1 LRNGLFGGTIRAEK
15 LSGFTEVA
23 MRRAAIV
30 VLLLSLSSFAQLDKI
45 VIPAGTPEDQALA
58 AISNE
63 QDARKKVAMYEDF
76 VQKFSANPAAVAYGN
91 WQIAQSYQTEG
102 NLAKAL
108 GYGDKALAGMP
119 SNLDILVSQANIAQQ
134 MKSNPKV
141 IDYATRGGKAYNS
154 ADKAPKPEAMTDE
167 QFATRVA
174 EARESNKSSY
184 EFLET
189 TAFNAIADEKDAK
202 TRMSYIE
209 RFTPAFPASRFEE
222 PVTQY
227 AMYTLGQLND
237 SARLFAYG
245 EKALAANPNSM
256 PTMLLLANAYVE
268 DVRPTGWAKAITYSQ
283 KVIGLAKAD
292 APDADR
298 SRKLAGG
305 VAHSSLGWAYV
316 RQGKFA
322 AAVPELK
329 TAAATLK
336 GQDDVSY
343 ATALY
348 RLGYAYGKT
357 NKVADAR
364 AVLEQAVKIPGPYQ
378 EPSRDL
384 LATVNS
390 LGTAKPK

>member
-1 LRNGLFGGTIRAEK
+1 
-15 LSGFTEVA
+15 
-23 MRRAAIV
+23 MPRAAIV

-45 VIPAGTPEDQALA
+45 VIPAGTPEDQALT

-63 QDARKKVAMYEDF
+63 QDEQKKVAMYEDF
-76 VQKFSANPAAVAYGN
+76 VQKFSGNPAAVAYGN
-91 WQIAQSYQTEG
+91 WQIAQAHQTEG

-108 GYGDKALAGMP
+108 SYGDKALTALP
-119 SNLDILVSQANIAQQ
+119 NNLDILVSQANVAQQ

-154 ADKAPKPEAMTDE
+154 ADKAPKPEGMTDE

-174 EARESNKSSY
+174 EAKESNKSSY

-189 TAFNAIADEKDAK
+189 TAFNTIADEKDAK
-202 TRMSYIE
+202 ARMGFIE
-209 RFTPAFPASRFEE
+209 RFTPSFPASRFEE
-222 PVTQY
+222 PVMQY

-245 EKALAANPNSM
+245 EKALAANPNSI

-268 DVRPTGWAKAITYSQ
+268 DVRPAGWTKAITYSQ
-283 KVIGLAKAD
+283 KVIELAKAD

-298 SRKLAGG
+298 SRKLSGG

-329 TAAATLK
+329 TAGATLK
-336 GQDDVSY
+336 GQDEVSY

-357 NKVADAR
+357 NRVAEAR

-378 EPSRDL
+378 TPSRDL
-384 LATVNS
+384 LATVNG
-390 LGTAKPK
+390 LRTAKQK

>member
-1 LRNGLFGGTIRAEK
+1 
-15 LSGFTEVA
+15 

-30 VLLLSLSSFAQLDKI
+30 VFLFSFSAFAQLDKI
-45 VIPAGTPEDQALA
+45 VIPAGTPEDQALT

-63 QDARKKVAMYEDF
+63 QDAQKKIAMYEDF
-76 VQKFSANPAAVAYGN
+76 VQKFSGNPAAVAYGN
-91 WQIAQSYQTEG
+91 WQIAQSYQTDG
-102 NLAKAL
+102 NMEKAL

-119 SNLDILVSQANIAQQ
+119 NNLDILVSQTNVAQQ
-134 MKSNPKV
+134 MKSNSKMV
-141 IDYATRGGKAYNS
+141 DYATRGGRAYNAAAQS
-154 ADKAPKPEAMTDE
+154 PKREGMTDE
-167 QFATRVA
+167 QFASRLA
-174 EARESNKSSY
+174 EAKESNKSSY

-189 TAFNAIADEKDAK
+189 IAFNAIADEKDAK
-202 TRMSYIE
+202 TRMKYIE
-209 RFTPAFPASRFEE
+209 GFTPAFPSSRFEE

-245 EKALAANPNSM
+245 EKALAANPSSVA
-256 PTMLLLANAYVE
+256 TMLLLANAYVE
-268 DVRPTGWAKAITYSQ
+268 DVRPAGWAKAITYSQ
-283 KVIGLAKAD
+283 KVIDLVKAD

-298 SRKLAGG
+298 SRKISGG
-305 VAHSSLGWAYV
+305 VAHSSIGWAYV
-316 RQGKFA
+316 RQGKFT

-336 GQDDVSY
+336 GQDEVSH

-357 NKVADAR
+357 NRVAEAR
-364 AVLEQAVKIPGPYQ
+364 ATLEEAVKIPGPYQ
-378 EPSRDL
+378 APSRDL

-390 LGTAKPK
+390 LGAAKSK